1 MCKLDAVHMNYT
13 EKFGEWHLLQQR
25 IKCWSKNA
33 FFRTRMTFCQSLL
46 VTNGEFKLD
55 YASMI
60 FVAPGVQ
67 IEET

>member
-1 MCKLDAVHMNYT
+1 MASVAA
-13 EKFGEWHLLQQR
+13 
-25 IKCWSKNA
+25 KNKMLEQKR